1 MLAALGESVA
11 LGAPELGVG
20 GSLARDGGFDQ
31 QDVGV
36 REVGDVDVVP
46 ASFAGADDGDVG
58 AGEDQFGELVDLAAA
73 LVDWTTAVSWSMVC

>member
-1 MLAALGESVA
+1 VLAALGERVA
-11 LGAPELGVG
+11 FGAPELRVG

-46 ASFAGADDGDVG
+46 ARFARADDGDVG

-73 LVDWTTAVSWSMVC
+73 LVDWAAAVA